1 MHTSRRLGSNFLPG
15 LPLAK
20 AVTPREV
27 TDRVHI
33 FATSFAHVVEN
44 ARTSPSEF
52 ALRNLEQ
59 RDYHIELEEPGANDP
74 TEIPWCYKKL

>member
-1 MHTSRRLGSNFLPG
+1 MDRAGASPATAPAPMHTSRRLDSNFLPA

-33 FATSFAHVVEN
+33 FATNFAHVVEN

-59 RDYHIELEEPGANDP
+59 RDYHR
-74 TEIPWCYKKL
+74 T

>member
-1 MHTSRRLGSNFLPG
+1 MDRVGASPGTAAAPMDTSRRLGSNFLPG

-33 FATSFAHVVEN
+33 FATNFAYLVEK
-44 ARTSPSEF
+44 ARASPNEF
-52 ALRNLEQ
+52 ALRYLEQ
-59 RDYHIELEEPGANDP
+59 RDYHR
-74 TEIPWCYKKL
+74 T